1 MKRTT
6 TRLRPGRPRPAAAKP
21 FVPPY
26 SPSWFDRMRS
36 WVDRGTTAPWM
47 LYSLV
52 SLASVTIGLLVQWR
66 EGAYTAG
73 FIPFHILFF
82 GWSGYLLGLMHALD
96 RMAIR
101 ALDAIRPLLPD
112 DPARVDL
119 LRWRLTV
126 LPRGLTLG
134 VSAGSLLLI
143 TLILPIRRIMFPAVG
158 FAPTA
163 LSYGFCLAVV
173 VVMLWINA
181 TFLLHTARQMIEV
194 GRITARELR
203 VELFHI
209 RPVYRL
215 AGLTGATAAAISL
228 NLYLWFAAAPSI
240 PDVARFPAFGLAL
253 FSLVV
258 FAAPLWTVHQRLAAE
273 KDQALLA
280 TARNQEAVA
289 SRLQRGLAAG
299 KLSEVDQLHKALAAL
314 QIQTAT
320 LEKIPTWPWHPG
332 TLRGL
337 LAALGLPIGIWLIQ
351 RLLERYL

>member
-1 MKRTT
+1 MKATQAS
-6 TRLRPGRPRPAAAKP
+6 PRKSRKQAASP
-21 FVPPY
+21 PIVPPY
-26 SPSWFDRMRS
+26 PPSWFDRLEA
-36 WVDRGTTAPWM
+36 WVDRRGSPWSVYGSFSV
-47 LYSLV
+47 LLISL
-52 SLASVTIGLLVQWR
+52 GLLVQWR
-66 EGAYTAG
+66 EGAYADG
-73 FIPFHILFF
+73 FIPFHLLFF
-82 GWSGYLLGLMHALD
+82 GWTGYLLALMHALD
-96 RMAIR
+96 QMANR

-143 TLILPIRRIMFPAVG
+143 SLILPIRRIMFPAVG

-173 VVMLWINA
+173 LVMLWINA

-194 GRITARELR
+194 GRITAGEIR

-215 AGLTGATAAAISL
+215 AGLTGATAAAITLS
-228 NLYLWFAAAPSI
+228 LYLWFAAAPSI
-240 PDVARFPAFGLAL
+240 PDVARFPAIVLAL

-280 TARNQEAVA
+280 AARDQEAVA
-289 SRLQRGLAAG
+289 ARLHRGLAAG

-337 LAALGLPIGIWLIQ
+337 LAALVLPIAIWLIQ
-351 RLLERYL
+351 RLLERFF